1 MSTLLSLALLM
12 AAAPGDVSSLP
23 TAPSAAKSAAPI
35 YTGRELDQAVHAALR
50 RWARPSKAEVEP
62 AARALLAL
70 YENVRKDRTLA
81 FVTRKQLTATLRY
94 RLAALVRQM
103 DGDDAQPAS
112 VTAAK
117 VRGVL
122 AQRAGGLNQN
132 PAPGG
137 AAGQDD
143 ASYGDLAELIQS
155 VIAPASWERAG
166 GLGTIRG
173 WKR

>member
-1 MSTLLSLALLM
+1 MGQAVE
-12 AAAPGDVSSLP
+12 GRGR
-23 TAPSAAKSAAPI
+23 
-35 YTGRELDQAVHAALR
+35 TGRQ
-50 RWARPSKAEVEP
+50 
-62 AARALLAL
+62 ALLAL
-70 YENVRKDRTLA
+70 YENVQKDRALA

-103 DGDDAQPAS
+103 DRDDAQPAS

-132 PAPGG
+132 PAQGG
-137 AAGQDD
+137 GTAGQDD

-155 VIAPASWERAG
+155 VIAPTSWERLG
-166 GLGTIRG
+166 GPGTIRG